1 MNSQNQNLISMQDNL
16 DWSDSD
22 SDLSLDDIDSY
33 ELPKLVRQN
42 AIIDPAMIEIGSPE
56 GSDFVIMEE
65 LDVEI
70 GDNHYNTQ

>member
-42 AIIDPAMIEIGSPE
+42 AIIDPAMIEIESPE